1 MSSISVAALW
11 RYPVKSMAGE
21 SLTQS
26 AISMS
31 GLDGD
36 RAYAMVDGE
45 NRVGSAKLV
54 KVFGGLLHWQAG
66 FKGPAA
72 AGQKPPVRL
81 SHPDGRQID
90 SDAPDAAAAIAA
102 AFGADVAFHAAP
114 PPGLKLAFAPGTLG
128 GLHAQTTEFPV
139 SSASP
144 ENTFFDLAPLLIVA
158 GATLRALAGSEG
170 TDACIKRL
178 RPNLV
183 LEDPVASAF
192 VENSW
197 VGRRLAIG
205 PEVVIKVMI
214 ACPRCVMPNLSRAD
228 LPPDPGFLRRVA
240 QANTCDLGDFG
251 HLPCA
256 GSYAT
261 VEAGGM
267 VRQGDSVRV
276 LEDG

>member
-1 MSSISVAALW
+1 
-11 RYPVKSMAGE
+11 
-21 SLTQS
+21 
-26 AISMS
+26 
-31 GLDGD
+31 
-36 RAYAMVDGE
+36 
-45 NRVGSAKLV
+45 
-54 KVFGGLLHWQAG
+54 
-66 FKGPAA
+66 
-72 AGQKPPVRL
+72 VRL

-102 AFGADVAFHAAP
+102 AFGADVASHAAP

-158 GATLRALAGSEG
+158 GATLRALSGSEG

-228 LPPDPGFLRRVA
+228 LPADPGFLRRVA
-240 QANTCDLGDFG
+240 QANTYDLGDFG
-251 HLPCA
+251 HSPARVPMRRWRRGAWSARAIACGCWRTAEGLTA
-256 GSYAT
+256 K
-261 VEAGGM
+261 
-267 VRQGDSVRV
+267 RQPMSRRQCDFGNLCGRLSSSMTSLTASWLTRD
-276 LEDG
+276 